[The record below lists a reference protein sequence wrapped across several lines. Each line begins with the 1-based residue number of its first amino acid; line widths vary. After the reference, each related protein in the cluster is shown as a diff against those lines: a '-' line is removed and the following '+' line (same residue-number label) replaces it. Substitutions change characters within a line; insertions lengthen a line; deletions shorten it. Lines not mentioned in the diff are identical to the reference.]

1 MTSAD
6 FTDAYALE
14 SVGSSAFA
22 GTKITEV
29 KFPNQNSDDGTHLT
43 SIAVGAFATS
53 TLKTVYLPYSLETI
67 PDEAFSNCT
76 GLEEVSFTHNM
87 KAIGKSAFSNCKSL
101 EELRF
106 DTNSN
111 LETIGESAFYGCKS
125 LTDINMKNSVDLSTI
140 GDRAFAYCD
149 FLDTVIFPVGLTTI
163 GEEAFYLCDHLKT
176 CLCSDET
183 SGSSVKLKSIGDS
196 AFYGC
201 TVLTEMTIPK
211 SVTNIG
217 DMAFAMCKSVFVESG
232 NSAYHTKDGV
242 LYNNDENV

>member
-1 MTSAD
+1 M
-6 FTDAYALE
+6 
-14 SVGSSAFA
+14 
-22 GTKITEV
+22 
-29 KFPNQNSDDGTHLT
+29 
-43 SIAVGAFATS
+43 
-53 TLKTVYLPYSLETI
+53 
-67 PDEAFSNCT
+67 
-76 GLEEVSFTHNM
+76 
-87 KAIGKSAFSNCKSL
+87 
-101 EELRF
+101 
-106 DTNSN
+106 
-111 LETIGESAFYGCKS
+111 ETIGESAFYGCESLSLINFSKNLKTIGDNAFYGCKS
-125 LTDINMKNSVDLSTI
+125 LTVINMKNSVDLSTI

-176 CLCSDET
+176 CLCSDKT